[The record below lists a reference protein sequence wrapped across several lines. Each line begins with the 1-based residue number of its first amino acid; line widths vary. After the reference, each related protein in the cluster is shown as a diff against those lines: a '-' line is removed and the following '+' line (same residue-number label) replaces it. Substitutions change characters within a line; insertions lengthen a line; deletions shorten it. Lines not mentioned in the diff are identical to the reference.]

1 MKIREYLS
9 NPAGKGSSI
18 FGDQSSIKE
27 RYEEEAKALLDSGK
41 GIPNMYSLRNRY
53 LIFYYQLQSKS
64 GEKYGKDLHY
74 DILILVD
81 TKTITLENTKLM
93 DMDFRV
99 FSNSPSFLY
108 TYLQLFNKKDL
119 LIDWT
124 KKLYDKETLR
134 KPAKTRNSYGIIGY
148 ERSLYITLLL
158 IQYSY
163 SNPYM
168 VDLMKA
174 ASAISSTDTIIH
186 MIQSQNQMHRNF
198 ESAKDSYEYAKKLSE
213 SRSTIQREKRKG
225 EEFSGLTSSV
235 KSVKKTKTVKTVKKS
250 KKI

>member
-1 MKIREYLS
+1 MKIREYLT

-27 RYEEEAKALLDSGK
+27 RYSEEAKSLLESGK
-41 GIPNMYSLRNRY
+41 GAPNMYSLRNRY

-81 TKTITLENTKLM
+81 TKAITLENSKLM

-108 TYLQLFNKKDL
+108 TYLNLFNKKDL

-124 KKLYDKETLR
+124 KKMYDKETLR
-134 KPAKTRNSYGIIGY
+134 KSAKTRNSYGIIGY

-158 IQYSY
+158 IQQSY
-163 SNPYM
+163 SNFNM
-168 VDLMKA
+168 ADLMKA
-174 ASAISSTDTIIH
+174 ASTISSTDTIIH
-186 MIQSQNQMHRNF
+186 MIQSQSQMHRNF
-198 ESAKDSYEYAKKLSE
+198 DSAKDSYEYAKKLSE
-213 SRSTIQREKRKG
+213 SRSIQREKRKG
-225 EEFSGLTSSV
+225 EEFSDLTSSV

>member
-1 MKIREYLS
+1 MKIREYLT

-18 FGDQSSIKE
+18 FGDQSAIQQ
-27 RYEEEAKALLDSGK
+27 RYEEEAQSLLESGK
-41 GIPNMYSLRNRY
+41 GVPNMYSLRNRY

-64 GEKYGKDLHY
+64 GEKYGKELHY
-74 DILILVD
+74 DILVLVD
-81 TKTITLENTKLM
+81 TKTVTLENSKIM
-93 DMDFRV
+93 DMDFKV
-99 FSNSPSFLY
+99 FSNCPSFLY
-108 TYLQLFNKKDL
+108 TYLNLFNKKDL

-158 IQYSY
+158 IQHSY
-163 SNPYM
+163 GSLYL
-168 VDLMKA
+168 VDLMRA

-186 MIQSQNQMHRNF
+186 MIQSQSQMKRNF
-198 ESAKDSYEYAKKLSE
+198 DSAKDTYAYAKKLSE
-213 SRSTIQREKRKG
+213 SRSTQREKRRG
-225 EEFSGLTSSV
+225 EEFSDLTNSV
-235 KSVKKTKTVKTVKKS
+235 KSVKKTKTTRAVKKS